1 MIVSE
6 YTNPF
11 SICFNM
17 LKLRYSVYD
26 ESITSLGFLKPDDK
40 INVFINLETVWKYL
54 STVKDLDRK
63 LVLNR
68 DFKTTMVSD
77 IINIAAHYKEFFKNN
92 GLDTK
97 VYLYTTDFN
106 SESENFNE
114 AKYNEDFRSYYLNKY
129 NTNPKFV
136 LLTESLIE
144 TILPKVRTICDF
156 IPDVYFI
163 SSKNIDGSL
172 IPLVIG
178 EEMNDRQ
185 NFIISGDRYETQY
198 IFENRFT
205 HHLFLRSY
213 AASSLS
219 CKIEEYLKAICKPT
233 ELKEEEIALYQNRSF
248 YLLLLSSIGDKYR
261 SVEGLSGIGF
271 KTLTKMIQQGI
282 QSKVITKDTESIELL
297 QEIFTGT
304 NKEYIVENFNSLN
317 LRNSYQLLLDGD
329 KKEILSQIVDRSDLN
344 SLLSLNKTIFKNCEL
359 RIESLLK

>member
-1 MIVSE
+1 MNE

-17 LKLRYSVYD
+17 LKLRYSIYD
-26 ESITSLGFLKPDDK
+26 ESITSLGFLKPDDRV
-40 INVFINLETVWKYL
+40 NVFINLETAWKYL

-68 DFKTTMVSD
+68 NFKTTMVSD
-77 IINIAAHYKEFFKNN
+77 IINLAAHYKEFFKNN

-97 VYLYTTDFN
+97 VFLYTTDFN
-106 SESENFNE
+106 SESENFKE

-129 NTNPKFV
+129 NTNPKFI

-144 TILPKVRTICDF
+144 TILPKVKTICDF

-172 IPLVIG
+172 IPIVIG
-178 EEMNDRQ
+178 KEFSDRQ
-185 NFIISGDRYETQY
+185 NFIVSGDRYETQY
-198 IFENRFT
+198 SFEPKFT
-205 HHLFLRSY
+205 HHLLLRSY
-213 AASSLS
+213 ASSSLS
-219 CKIEEYLKAICKPT
+219 CKLDEYIKAICKPN
-233 ELKEEEIALYQNRSF
+233 ELSEDDINLYKNYSF
-248 YLLLLSSIGDKYR
+248 YLLLLSCIGDKYR
-261 SVEGLSGIGF
+261 SVDGLSGIGF
-271 KTLTKMIQQGI
+271 KTLTKMIQQAI
-282 QSKVITKDTESIELL
+282 TSKIITKDTESIELL
-297 QEIFTGT
+297 HEIFVGD
-304 NKEYIVENFNSLN
+304 NKEYIIENFNSLN

-344 SLLSLNKTIFKNCEL
+344 SLLSLNKSLFKDCEL